1 MAARQKC
8 GDNGVDQVGFADD
21 ALLHILFKGFDFFI
35 HEGSPFDETWGESGG
50 QVRLSQGDRSG
61 DSIEWW

>member
-8 GDNGVDQVGFADD
+8 GDDGGDQVGLADD
-21 ALLHILFKGFDFFI
+21 ALLHILFKGFDFVV

-50 QVRLSQGDRSG
+50 QVR
-61 DSIEWW
+61 